1 MLKSVEIF
9 QNFNISTDFNKCQQN
24 VNKMSTK
31 CQQNVNK
38 MSTKCHKC
46 QQNVTN
52 VNKMSTKCHKCQQN
66 VTNVNKNFAK
76 FCNFFVAKSENI
88 SKFFEILQFFLK
100 TVET

>member
-9 QNFNISTDFNKCQQN
+9 QNFNISTNVNKCQQNVTNVNKMSTKCHKCKQN

-31 CQQNVNK
+31 CQQ
-38 MSTKCHKC
+38 
-46 QQNVTN
+46 
-52 VNKMSTKCHKCQQN
+52 MSTKCHKCQQN

>member
-1 MLKSVEIF
+1 
-9 QNFNISTDFNKCQQN
+9 
-24 VNKMSTK
+24 MSTK

-38 MSTKCHKC
+38 MSQMSTKCQQNVNKMSQMSTKCQQMSTNVNKC

-52 VNKMSTKCHKCQQN
+52 I
-66 VTNVNKNFAK
+66 NKNFAK